1 VCDNRRVQDLAAFE
15 GNPDFVLSLARGL
28 SIIEAFQ
35 DHPDGVTVGDVASRT
50 GLSRAAVR
58 RSLITLELLGYASH
72 SGSVY
77 RLGSRVL
84 RLGFSFLSSTSL
96 PALALPVLEE
106 VSASIH
112 ESSSLSALE
121 GDEIVYL
128 ARSAARRVMSIGLSV
143 GSRLPAF
150 CTSMGRVLLAALP
163 ERELRAYLKRVA
175 LRSYT
180 PNSVR
185 SKRVLAAEIE
195 RARRQGYALVNEELE
210 LGLRSLAVPVRTR
223 SGRVVAAMNTG
234 VHASRATPAEMITR
248 FLPVLQEGA
257 ERLGLALA

>member
-1 VCDNRRVQDLAAFE
+1 
-15 GNPDFVLSLARGL
+15 
-28 SIIEAFQ
+28 
-35 DHPDGVTVGDVASRT
+35 
-50 GLSRAAVR
+50 
-58 RSLITLELLGYASH
+58 
-72 SGSVY
+72 
-77 RLGSRVL
+77 
-84 RLGFSFLSSTSL
+84 
-96 PALALPVLEE
+96 
-106 VSASIH
+106 
-112 ESSSLSALE
+112 
-121 GDEIVYL
+121 
-128 ARSAARRVMSIGLSV
+128 VMSIGLSV